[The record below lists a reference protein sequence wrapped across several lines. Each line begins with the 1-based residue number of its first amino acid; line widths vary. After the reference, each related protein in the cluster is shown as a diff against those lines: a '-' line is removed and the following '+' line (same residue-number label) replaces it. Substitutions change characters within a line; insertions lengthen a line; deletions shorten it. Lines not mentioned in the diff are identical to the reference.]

1 MKIDLGK
8 ELANSIAPPPR
19 PPALLIGTLALCG
32 LNAVLLLAVLGL
44 RLAAAPPVTTL
55 EPRVIMATDTQLVR
69 RLELRLDALEQTLHD
84 LRTVLLESKLML
96 KDFAA
101 SQKIALRRERL
112 SGSSD
117 ERTTTKRAL
126 RWLPVTQPSNVVLAA
141 DEIAAFDALIDRDE
155 SGARVSEFMQSL
167 TDASR
172 RGAYLQH
179 LQQKGDQWLA
189 AALPLIENDDPS
201 YEMYCDN
208 ALYFYNIIG
217 TAGGD
222 RTMLAYVQSK
232 RNEIAMALQRLD
244 ARLRGQETET
254 RLREELGALEE
265 RMLAERTNRP
275 RRRIY
280 GH

>member
-8 ELANSIAPPPR
+8 ELASSIAPPPR
-19 PPALLIGTLALCG
+19 PSALLIVVLVLSM
-32 LNAVLLLAVLGL
+32 LNAMLMVVAIAWRFLAT
-44 RLAAAPPVTTL
+44 PPVVTG
-55 EPRVIMATDTQLVR
+55 EPRVVMTTDTQLVQ
-69 RLELRLDALEQTLHD
+69 RLESRLD
-84 LRTVLLESKLML
+84 LLEETLRDVRAALLETKLML
-96 KDFAA
+96 KDFTAA
-101 SQKIALRRERL
+101 QKVALRRDRL
-112 SGSSD
+112 VGSSD
-117 ERTTTKRAL
+117 ERSTTRRAL
-126 RWLPVTQPSNVVLAA
+126 RWLPVTQPSNVVLAT

-155 SGARVSEFMQSL
+155 TGTRVSEFVQNL
-167 TDASR
+167 TDEPR
-172 RGAYLQH
+172 RNAYLQH

-208 ALYFYNIIG
+208 AMYFYNIIG

-244 ARLRGQETET
+244 ARLHGQETET
-254 RLREELGALEE
+254 RLREELSALEE

-275 RRRIY
+275 RRRVY